1 MQEASIQISPD
12 NFCLPMQSPPPSPRL
27 LAVGDHHLSPTSA
40 SSPEHPFLSA
50 HLLLPSPS
58 PSTADLSSPHL
69 PFALAFSFLTHPFP
83 LPRSLLVTLHA
94 AGARFAAF
102 YPAFA
107 SALLTLPFPLLLPHS
122 RTRLL
127 IAVSELARSAAPGF
141 APLVVSLL
149 RRLTF
154 HGDARLLE
162 LLAEHA
168 SFLTHEEP
176 QLLASAVFALL
187 RLLAKNRLAPFPSSL
202 ECKDCEECKNAKN
215 LEECREK
222 LVSFCVAMV
231 RDHFQVCALI
241 GRDLVRSLHDLLLVP
256 EFLAL
261 WQDSM
266 WNRAANICRI
276 GTPGWCTVVAISP
289 EMETQLLFMM
299 NNVKWG
305 DQKRY
310 QHWFTRKH
318 LMVPGGEERIPDIIR
333 FICCCYHPTNEI
345 MQSGVIARWAV
356 IGWLLTSCSKSYV
369 QANAKLA
376 LYCDWLFF
384 QEGRDSVMNVEPAML
399 LMVNSVPQYTE
410 ITSMLHECLFL
421 LVENYDV
428 RRKEAIADG
437 VRRAFRV
444 LVQKGVVPSLEPL
457 TNCEKLS
464 PLLRQ
469 KLVTFCWRTCP
480 GAAEEACGKTVD
492 EVSKGTELKKGVC
505 SN

>member
-1 MQEASIQISPD
+1 
-12 NFCLPMQSPPPSPRL
+12 
-27 LAVGDHHLSPTSA
+27 
-40 SSPEHPFLSA
+40 
-50 HLLLPSPS
+50 
-58 PSTADLSSPHL
+58 
-69 PFALAFSFLTHPFP
+69 
-83 LPRSLLVTLHA
+83 
-94 AGARFAAF
+94 
-102 YPAFA
+102 
-107 SALLTLPFPLLLPHS
+107 
-122 RTRLL
+122 
-127 IAVSELARSAAPGF
+127 
-141 APLVVSLL
+141 
-149 RRLTF
+149 
-154 HGDARLLE
+154 
-162 LLAEHA
+162 
-168 SFLTHEEP
+168 
-176 QLLASAVFALL
+176 
-187 RLLAKNRLAPFPSSL
+187 
-202 ECKDCEECKNAKN
+202 
-215 LEECREK
+215 
-222 LVSFCVAMV
+222 MV

-241 GRDLVRSLHDLLLVP
+241 GRDLVRSLHDLLMVP

-289 EMETQLLFMM
+289 EMDTQLLFMM

-428 RRKEAIADG
+428 RRKAAIADG

-457 TNCEKLS
+457 MNCEKLS

-469 KLVTFCWRTCP
+469 KLVTFCSRTCP
-480 GAAEEACGKTVD
+480 GTTEEACGRQLMRFLK
-492 EVSKGTELKKGVC
+492 EQRKKGVC

>member
-1 MQEASIQISPD
+1 M
-12 NFCLPMQSPPPSPRL
+12 R
-27 LAVGDHHLSPTSA
+27 
-40 SSPEHPFLSA
+40 
-50 HLLLPSPS
+50 SPS
-58 PSTADLSSPHL
+58 
-69 PFALAFSFLTHPFP
+69 
-83 LPRSLLVTLHA
+83 
-94 AGARFAAF
+94 G
-102 YPAFA
+102 
-107 SALLTLPFPLLLPHS
+107 
-122 RTRLL
+122 
-127 IAVSELARSAAPGF
+127 
-141 APLVVSLL
+141 
-149 RRLTF
+149 
-154 HGDARLLE
+154 
-162 LLAEHA
+162 
-168 SFLTHEEP
+168 
-176 QLLASAVFALL
+176 QLLASTVFAFL
-187 RLLAKNRLAPFPSSL
+187 RLLARNRLAPFPSSL

-241 GRDLVRSLHDLLLVP
+241 GRDLVRSLHDLLMVP

-289 EMETQLLFMM
+289 EMDTQLLFMM

-376 LYCDWLFF
+376 VVASSS
-384 QEGRDSVMNVEPAML
+384 GAGMREPAGDLQRPSCGAHVPPLPFMHVRGGL
-399 LMVNSVPQYTE
+399 LE
-410 ITSMLHECLFL
+410 I
-421 LVENYDV
+421 
-428 RRKEAIADG
+428 
-437 VRRAFRV
+437 
-444 LVQKGVVPSLEPL
+444 
-457 TNCEKLS
+457 
-464 PLLRQ
+464 
-469 KLVTFCWRTCP
+469 
-480 GAAEEACGKTVD
+480 
-492 EVSKGTELKKGVC
+492 
-505 SN
+505 